1 MSVAHGR
8 MVSMEIVRT
17 PEARF
22 ANLDG
27 YPFEPNYE
35 NVPDGEGGTLRVHY
49 VDAGPRDGELILCLH
64 GQPTWSYLYRK
75 MIPIFTDAGYRVL
88 APDLVGF
95 GRSDKPTKPEDY
107 TYARHVAWLGAWID
121 ALDLRDVTLV
131 AQDWGGLVGLR
142 ALTER
147 PERFTRVA
155 IANTGLPDARLPDGT
170 ELGPEAAAP
179 MHEAFG
185 RVPVVDLN
193 GLRDLF
199 SGRLERVPGA
209 NPFMYWIKFCASCPT
224 FRPADFIETMTAS
237 GLSPAVKAGYAA
249 PFPDET
255 YLAGARRF
263 PSLVPIMPDN
273 PAIPDNR
280 KAWKVLER
288 FDKPFLTSWSD
299 DPGVGPPDPFQKRIP
314 GAQNREHPTVVGA
327 RHFLQEDKGE
337 EFAANVLRFIADT
350 RSS

>member
-1 MSVAHGR
+1 
-8 MVSMEIVRT
+8 MEFVRT

-35 NVPDGEGGTLRVHY
+35 NVPDGEGGTLRIHY

-155 IANTGLPDARLPDGT
+155 IANTGLPDARLSDGT
-170 ELGPEAAAP
+170 ELGPEVAAP
-179 MHEAFG
+179 MHEAFD

-193 GLRDLF
+193 GLQDMF

-224 FRPADFIETMTAS
+224 FRPADFIEIVTAS
-237 GLSPAVKAGYAA
+237 RLSPAVKAGYAA

-299 DPGVGPPDPFQKRIP
+299 QPGVGPPDPFQKRIP

-337 EFAANVLRFIADT
+337 EFAANVLRFVAAT

>member
-1 MSVAHGR
+1 
-8 MVSMEIVRT
+8 MEFVRT

-35 NVPDGEGGTLRVHY
+35 NVSDAEGGTLRIHY

-95 GRSDKPTKPEDY
+95 GRSDKPTKTEDY

-121 ALDLRDVTLV
+121 ALDLRNVTLV

-179 MHEAFG
+179 MHEAFD

-193 GLRDLF
+193 GLQDLF

-224 FRPADFIETMTAS
+224 FRPADFIEMMSAG
-237 GLSPAVKAGYAA
+237 GLSPDVKAGYAA

-255 YLAGARRF
+255 YLAGARRV
-263 PSLVPIMPDN
+263 PGLVPIMPDN

-337 EFAANVLRFIADT
+337 EFAANVLRFVAAT

>member
-1 MSVAHGR
+1 
-8 MVSMEIVRT
+8 MEFVRT

-35 NVPDGEGGTLRVHY
+35 NVPDGEGGTLRIHY

-179 MHEAFG
+179 LHEAFD

-193 GLRDLF
+193 GLRDMF
-199 SGRLERVPGA
+199 SGRLELVPGA

-224 FRPADFIETMTAS
+224 FRPADFIEIMTAS

-299 DPGVGPPDPFQKRIP
+299 EPGVGPPDPFQKRIP

-337 EFAANVLRFIADT
+337 EFAANVLRFVADT